1 MEQVQQGADV
11 FFLLM
16 GAILVF
22 AMHGGFAF
30 LEVGTVRHKNQ
41 VNALVKILVDFAIS
55 TITYFFIGYWVAYGV
70 TFLSNA
76 GTISGGDYGPQGLGL
91 VKFFFLCTFAAAV
104 PAIISGGIAERAKFW
119 PQAVATAMIVGLA
132 YPFFEGIV
140 WNKNFGLQ
148 QNFFAAVL
156 GAEFKDFAGSIVVHA
171 VGGWIALAAVLRL
184 GARSGR
190 YEKGRS
196 IATPPSSLPWLA
208 MGSWLLC
215 VGWFGFNVMS
225 AQSLKGVSGLVA
237 VNSLMAMCGGIIAAL
252 IAGRNDPGFV
262 HNGALAGLVAVCAG
276 SDIMHPAG
284 AMATG
289 RGRAEALM
297 KGHLHTDVFM
307 KAVLNKEA
315 GLRIGK
321 PLTHIS
327 HLTVPGRA
335 GSLILTDGALN
346 PAPDIELKK
355 VIIANA
361 IALAHALGNARP
373 KVALLSA
380 TEVPSPRIPST
391 TEAVELT
398 KWAKDAIHDAD
409 VDGPLAFD
417 LCVSPEAVKVKGVVS
432 PVAGAAD
439 ILIMPEIV
447 VGNALMKMMTQF
459 MGACM
464 GGVVLGAKV
473 PILLTSRSDPAAA
486 RLASAALAAA
496 MRNWEQRQSA

>member
-1 MEQVQQGADV
+1 MLGGQIFECPQP
-11 FFLLM
+11 LL
-16 GAILVF
+16 
-22 AMHGGFAF
+22 
-30 LEVGTVRHKNQ
+30 
-41 VNALVKILVDFAIS
+41 
-55 TITYFFIGYWVAYGV
+55 
-70 TFLSNA
+70 
-76 GTISGGDYGPQGLGL
+76 
-91 VKFFFLCTFAAAV
+91 AAARGGNPV
-104 PAIISGGIAERAKFW
+104 RTMVINAVNDVVLESARDATEAGIIEPVLVGDLAEMR
-119 PQAVATAMIVGLA
+119 G
-132 YPFFEGIV
+132 
-140 WNKNFGLQ
+140 
-148 QNFFAAVL
+148 AA
-156 GAEFKDFAGSIVVHA
+156 DRI
-171 VGGWIALAAVLRL
+171 GWD
-184 GARSGR
+184 
-190 YEKGRS
+190 
-196 IATPPSSLPWLA
+196 IATYEVIEASGEEA
-208 MGSWLLC
+208 A
-215 VGWFGFNVMS
+215 
-225 AQSLKGVSGLVA
+225 AQ
-237 VNSLMAMCGGIIAAL
+237 
-252 IAGRNDPGFV
+252 
-262 HNGALAGLVAVCAG
+262 
-276 SDIMHPAG
+276 AG

-289 RGRAEALM
+289 RGRAEAIM

-315 GLRIGK
+315 GLRVGK

-327 HLTVPGRA
+327 HLTVPGRS

-346 PAPDIELKK
+346 PAPDVELKK

-361 IALAHALGNARP
+361 IALAHALGNTRP

-380 TEVPSPRIPST
+380 TEVPSPKIPST

-398 KWAKDAIHDAD
+398 RWAKDAIRDAD

-496 MRNWEQRQSA
+496 MRNWERRQAAAA